1 MSFSQQCAAFAANA
15 VKAVEETRKNIVVSI
30 GEDVIETTPVG
41 DPSLWKS
48 DTWAAYAVKKG
59 YEGGH
64 MRANIQI
71 SVGEPINE
79 EITDGGR
86 PWAGP
91 VDASG
96 DMARRSLMDNLGK
109 GDCTVNIAI
118 NVPYGEFIENGGST
132 QTPSVVGEVSS
143 RFEAHVA
150 SAIERHAI

>member
-1 MSFSQQCAAFAANA
+1 MNFGEQCASFAANA
-15 VKAVEETRKNIVVSI
+15 VKAVEETRKDIVVSI
-30 GEDVIETTPVG
+30 GEDEIETTPVG

-48 DTWAAYAVKKG
+48 QKWAAYAAKMRYV
-59 YEGGH
+59 GGH
-64 MRANIQI
+64 MRANLQT
-71 SVGEPINE
+71 SVGEPIDD

-96 DMARRSLMDNLGK
+96 TMARQSLMANLGS
-109 GDCTVNIAI
+109 GDCTVNIAN

-132 QTPSVVGEVSS
+132 QTPSVIGEVSS